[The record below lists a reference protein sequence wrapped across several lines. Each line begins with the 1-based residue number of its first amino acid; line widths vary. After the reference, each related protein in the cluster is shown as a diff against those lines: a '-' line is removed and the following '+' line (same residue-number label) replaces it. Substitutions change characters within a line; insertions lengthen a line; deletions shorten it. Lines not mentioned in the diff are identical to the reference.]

1 MTKDTIN
8 SMDQIISE
16 IDVKLDELFSIFWE
30 CTLKEIDD
38 LTDHLS
44 SLNAPQFL
52 LDDYI
57 KNQPILMKMRHE
69 EITEL
74 LKLEFKNRFFNE
86 QWMDMEG
93 FVPIIPTKL
102 SMFDR
107 NDDFNGFIINNF
119 EIESNRRSFVKDF
132 YIDQCGYT
140 QVKTNSEL
148 FRYWFKWNVV
158 YALKHRFLDRPF
170 RIIKNTISKIL
181 KFSKKEMVYSQ
192 F

>member
-148 FRYWFKWNVV
+148 
-158 YALKHRFLDRPF
+158 LD
-170 RIIKNTISKIL
+170 TGSSGML
-181 KFSKKEMVYSQ
+181 CMH
-192 F
+192 